1 MIYFK
6 KKILI
11 LHHGVLDYIDT
22 NFCSMLLS
30 ELSHPN
36 QLHGLTVSQL
46 EEIACQ
52 IRERHLQVVSTSGG
66 HLGPGLGS

>member
-1 MIYFK
+1 
-6 KKILI
+6 
-11 LHHGVLDYIDT
+11 LHLSVLDYIDT
-22 NFCSMLLS
+22 NFYSMILS

-52 IRERHLQVVSTSGG
+52 IRE
-66 HLGPGLGS
+66 

>member
-1 MIYFK
+1 
-6 KKILI
+6 
-11 LHHGVLDYIDT
+11 
-22 NFCSMLLS
+22 MLLS

-52 IRERHLQVVSTSGG
+52 IRERHLQVVSTSGC
-66 HLGPGLGS
+66 LLYTSDAADDW

>member
-1 MIYFK
+1 MR
-6 KKILI
+6 L
-11 LHHGVLDYIDT
+11 GVLDYIDT
-22 NFCSMLLS
+22 FFYVMLLS

-36 QLHGLTVSQL
+36 ELHGLTVSQL

-66 HLGPGLGS
+66 HLGPGLGLSLIHI

>member
-1 MIYFK
+1 
-6 KKILI
+6 
-11 LHHGVLDYIDT
+11 
-22 NFCSMLLS
+22 MLLS

-52 IRERHLQVVSTSGG
+52 IREIHLEDPLFLEKL
-66 HLGPGLGS
+66 HC

>member
-1 MIYFK
+1 
-6 KKILI
+6 
-11 LHHGVLDYIDT
+11 
-22 NFCSMLLS
+22 MLLS

-52 IRERHLQVVSTSGG
+52 IRERHLQVVSTSGVVIG
-66 HLGPGLGS
+66 INMVAWQFNLRALSATPCA